1 MKQLLEKTAAG
12 FRRLAVAVSAVA
24 ALSSFSVGSARGDT
38 LATWSPND
46 AKTTPVQAAA
56 THDASLA
63 SATISSGGG
72 VTLGTAAGY
81 GGSSFHEAATRDDAV
96 ADGNYYQI
104 DFAVA
109 TGHAA
114 TPDAL
119 AYTLYRSGTG
129 PTNMAWLCSTDGGA
143 TFSQL
148 DAFTFTASSSN
159 KAFSLD
165 LSGLGELAAGSAV
178 CLRLVAWN
186 ASATGGTFY
195 FKNSVTLTGTAE
207 TVGDIEPSIA
217 PVGDQTASVGNLLMV
232 PLSIDGVS
240 GVSTTNVAAS
250 AQIAGSCGV
259 TNAVFYYVPAEA
271 DVALSPITFAVTLS
285 VAGKTPATASFDVT
299 VLSPPFESFDSATK
313 TSYSSTALNHTDF
326 SGWEGTN
333 CMIGAESN
341 DNVVG
346 AKAVRFR
353 AGTGYLEMTADK
365 AHGAGAVSLWLGIYK
380 GDTQKDATVRLMLSK
395 NGGTTWTTW
404 NSGDIAVTTEFREVA
419 FADVNVSGNVRLRVE
434 YTGLVRINVDDI
446 RITDY
451 GQDEPPQP
459 VEAAYLP
466 VRNGRTVRED
476 FDSLGT
482 AKTATLPVP
491 WRMAGVADLHD
502 RIETDGAIA
511 LPYDDAALAT
521 AQYGG
526 IGGTITTAGL
536 YNFGDGPRDSA
547 VDRAPGFLSSGSGY
561 RTCALMVPVRNV
573 DSAAIGSFRIAYSV
587 EKYKSGNAKTVEL
600 RVSDDG
606 ENWTAAGEAF
616 TLETTGEENSAVYSQ
631 ELPPP
636 ITVSA
641 RLKRPLAPGATLYFG
656 WFYYSNAA
664 NSSSAQALAI
674 DDVSIRAGF
683 PTVFS
688 VQ

>member
-1 MKQLLEKTAAG
+1 MQ
-12 FRRLAVAVSAVA
+12 R
-24 ALSSFSVGSARGDT
+24 LSSRCGRLFSAFAKMAPIAFAASIAADGALADT
-38 LATWSPND
+38 LATWSFPTP
-46 AKTTPVQAAA
+46 AKTTPVQAANPRDAALA
-56 THDASLA
+56 TATVSHGTGVSPNNTAS
-63 SATISSGGG
+63 
-72 VTLGTAAGY
+72 Y
-81 GGSSFHEAATRDDAV
+81 GGASFNEATRDDAIT
-96 ADGNYYQI
+96 DGSYFQI
-104 DFAVA
+104 DLAVA
-109 TGHAA
+109 TGYAA
-114 TPDAL
+114 TPDTL
-119 AYTLYRSGTG
+119 GYTLSRSSTG
-129 PTNMAWLCSTDGGA
+129 PSDVAWMCSTNGG
-143 TFSQL
+143 T
-148 DAFTFTASSSN
+148 TFTQLETFTIPASQNSY
-159 KAFSLD
+159 SLD
-165 LSGLGELAAGSAV
+165 LSVLGELAAGSTV

-186 ASATGGTFY
+186 ASSSSGTFY

-207 TVGDIEPSIA
+207 AVGEIVPSIDPIA
-217 PVGDQTASVGNLLMV
+217 DQTAYVGEHLAV
-232 PLSIDGVS
+232 PLAIVGANV
-240 GVSTTNVAAS
+240 TTNVSAS
-250 AQIAGSCGV
+250 AGVTGDYGV
-259 TNAVFYYVPAEA
+259 TNAVFHYVPAVGDA
-271 DVALSPITFAVTLS
+271 ALSPVTFTVSLA
-285 VAGKTPATASFDVT
+285 VAGQTVASETISVS
-299 VLSPPFESFDSATK
+299 VLERPFESFDNATK
-313 TSYSSTALNHTDF
+313 NEYALVAFNNTDF
-326 SGWEGTN
+326 FGWEGTN
-333 CMIGAESN
+333 CMIGATAN
-341 DNVVG
+341 DNVIG
-346 AKAVRFR
+346 AKSVRFR

-365 AHGAGAVSLWLGIYK
+365 AHGAGSVSLWLGIHK
-380 GDTQKDATVRLMLSK
+380 GDTQRDATVRLMLSK
-395 NGGTTWTTW
+395 NGGSTWTAW
-404 NSGDIAVTTEFREVA
+404 NSGDIAVTTTFREVA

-434 YTGLVRINVDDI
+434 YTGLVRVNVDEI

-451 GQDEPPQP
+451 GSDEPPQP

-466 VRNGRTVRED
+466 VRNGRTAREN

-511 LPYDDAALAT
+511 LSYADAALAT
-521 AQYGG
+521 TQYGG

-547 VDRAPGFLSSGSGY
+547 LDRAPGFLSSGSSSSGY